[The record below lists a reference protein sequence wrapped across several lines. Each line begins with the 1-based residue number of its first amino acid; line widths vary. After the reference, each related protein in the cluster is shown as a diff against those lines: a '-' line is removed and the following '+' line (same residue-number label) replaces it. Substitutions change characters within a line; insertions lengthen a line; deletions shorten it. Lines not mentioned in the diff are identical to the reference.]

1 MAGRTLGGAT
11 IALIQGTLVLV
22 VCLIA
27 GFRPQHIL
35 SVPLAFVFMALVAIV
50 FAAMGTL
57 IGSSLRDMQG
67 FQLIMNFLVLPIFF
81 LSGALFP
88 LSNLPAALTIATRL
102 DPLSYGVDG
111 LRGALIG
118 LTQIGLVTD
127 MVVLSFVAAAFL
139 VLGARAFAR
148 IQI

>member
-1 MAGRTLGGAT
+1 VPADTHTNTLQAMIHVQNLSKHFGELKAVDVVSFDVRAGE
-11 IALIQGTLVLV
+11 
-22 VCLIA
+22 
-27 GFRPQHIL
+27 
-35 SVPLAFVFMALVAIV
+35 
-50 FAAMGTL
+50 
-57 IGSSLRDMQG
+57 
-67 FQLIMNFLVLPIFF
+67 IFF

-88 LSNLPAALTIATRL
+88 LSNLPPALTVATRL

-127 MVVLSFVAAAFL
+127 VVVLSIVAAAFL

-148 IQI
+148 IQTLRSPVARGL